1 VKNIP
6 AISRDLRKERTD
18 VSERTD
24 DGEIVWRGLYFRFDI
39 VTQKSS
45 PFRDNLVVVVS
56 GHRSFMRRSFVVVVV
71 ASNMVIALSLEPGH
85 LMI

>member
-1 VKNIP
+1 VKSIP
-6 AISRDLRKERTD
+6 SISRDLRKERTD

-24 DGEIVWRGLYFRFDI
+24 DGEIVWRGLYFRLDI

-56 GHRSFMRRSFVVVVV
+56 GHRAFMRRSFVVVVV
-71 ASNMVIALSLEPGH
+71 AGMVIALSLEPGH